1 MRLSLSLYL
10 RLGLVMIFIILEF
23 QVNCDFYYISVNSKL
38 KINVEA
44 FIITSVIMTGI
55 IVDVG
60 FALLTD
66 WTVDSKSPT
75 CLSPVL
81 P

>member
-1 MRLSLSLYL
+1 MYENCALFK
-10 RLGLVMIFIILEF
+10 IKIT
-23 QVNCDFYYISVNSKL
+23 NCDFYCISVNSKL

-66 WTVDSKSPT
+66 
-75 CLSPVL
+75 
-81 P
+81 